1 MKINKKKLKS
11 IVLSMVLAAGMLLP
25 ASASA
30 QEDARHG
37 GLFDG
42 FGWFKSE
49 EAEVGMLGRGESP
62 SEGGYGIFTEQFGQN
77 DNGSGF
83 NILTEQ
89 FGQGDDDAPLG
100 SGLFI
105 LAAAGAG
112 YALKKRKNNK

>member
-11 IVLSMVLAAGMLLP
+11 IVFSMVLAAGMLLP
-25 ASASA
+25 VSAMA
-30 QEDARHG
+30 QEDGRGG
-37 GLFDG
+37 GLFG
-42 FGWFKSE
+42 LFGLFNSE
-49 EAEVGMLGRGESP
+49 EAEVGMLGRGDAS

-83 NILTEQ
+83 NIGTEQ
-89 FGQGDDDAPLG
+89 FGNDAPLG

-112 YALKKRKNNK
+112 YALKKRKSNMKQ

>member
-1 MKINKKKLKS
+1 MNNKKLKS
-11 IVLSMVLAAGMLLP
+11 IVFSMVLAAGMLLP
-25 ASASA
+25 VSASA

-37 GLFDG
+37 GLFG
-42 FGWFKSE
+42 SFGWFKSE
-49 EAEVGMLGRGESP
+49 EEEVGMFGRGGSL

-83 NILTEQ
+83 NIGTEQ
-89 FGQGDDDAPLG
+89 FGNDAPLG

-105 LAAAGAG
+105 LTAVGAG